1 MKVYVNWQA
10 QEIISQEQYD
20 QRVAALAADFM
31 DTDSLRDDYL
41 EDRYAA
47 LELFTMSEEGRTDV
61 QGDFAEWC
69 HHSAE
74 NEMIEDFEEY
84 EF

>member
-1 MKVYVNWQA
+1 
-10 QEIISQEQYD
+10 
-20 QRVAALAADFM
+20 M
-31 DTDSLRDDYL
+31 DTDSLLDDYL

-47 LELFTMSEEGRTDV
+47 LELFTMSEEERTDV